1 MLNYSEEGEIHIRI
15 NDFNKKNKILLI
27 VIVAIVAIIS
37 YYFIFDRKEEWLN
50 NQEQNLEIK
59 EEIKTNDQIENNSN
73 EQQLEKNEN
82 IIVHVSGAVNK
93 EGIVELK
100 NNSRIIDAIDKAG
113 GLKDE
118 ADITNINL
126 AYIIEDGMKIHIPSK
141 EEKESTIIVE
151 SNIDS
156 GTVGQSN
163 EIKSNNNKKLKIN
176 INTATKT
183 DLETLPGIGESTALK
198 IIEYRKEKGKFKLI
212 EDIKQVN
219 GIGENKFNKIKELIT
234 WVLFWAI
241 KSKMATV
248 L

>member
-27 VIVAIVAIIS
+27 LIVAIVAIIS

-156 GTVGQSN
+156 GTVEQSN
-163 EIKSNNNKKLKIN
+163 EIKSNNNKKIN

-234 WVLFWAI
+234 V
-241 KSKMATV
+241 
-248 L
+248 

>member
-27 VIVAIVAIIS
+27 VIVEIVAIIS

-156 GTVGQSN
+156 GTVEQSN

-198 IIEYRKEKGKFKLI
+198 IIEYRKKKGKFKLI

-234 WVLFWAI
+234 V
-241 KSKMATV
+241 
-248 L
+248 

>member
-1 MLNYSEEGEIHIRI
+1 MISI
-15 NDFNKKNKILLI
+15 KKNKILLI

-82 IIVHVSGAVNK
+82 TIVHVSGAVNK

-156 GTVGQSN
+156 GTVEQSN

-198 IIEYRKEKGKFKLI
+198 IIEYRKKKGKFKLI

-234 WVLFWAI
+234 V
-241 KSKMATV
+241 
-248 L
+248 

>member
-15 NDFNKKNKILLI
+15 NNFNKKNKILLI

-156 GTVGQSN
+156 GTVEQSN

-183 DLETLPGIGESTALK
+183 DLETLPEIGESTALK

-234 WVLFWAI
+234 V
-241 KSKMATV
+241 
-248 L
+248 

>member
-156 GTVGQSN
+156 GTVEQSN

-198 IIEYRKEKGKFKLI
+198 IIEYRKKKGKFKLI

-219 GIGENKFNKIKELIT
+219 GIGENKFNKINELIT
-234 WVLFWAI
+234 V
-241 KSKMATV
+241 
-248 L
+248 

>member
-156 GTVGQSN
+156 GTVEQSN

-219 GIGENKFNKIKELIT
+219 SIGENKFNKIKELIT
-234 WVLFWAI
+234 V
-241 KSKMATV
+241 
-248 L
+248 

>member
-1 MLNYSEEGEIHIRI
+1 MISI
-15 NDFNKKNKILLI
+15 KKNKILLI

-156 GTVGQSN
+156 GTVEQSN

-234 WVLFWAI
+234 V
-241 KSKMATV
+241 
-248 L
+248 

>member
-100 NNSRIIDAIDKAG
+100 NNSIIIDAIDKAG

-156 GTVGQSN
+156 GTVEQSN

-198 IIEYRKEKGKFKLI
+198 IIEYRKKKGKFKLI

-234 WVLFWAI
+234 V
-241 KSKMATV
+241 
-248 L
+248 

>member
-198 IIEYRKEKGKFKLI
+198 IIEYRKKKGKFKLI

-234 WVLFWAI
+234 V
-241 KSKMATV
+241 
-248 L
+248 

>member
-1 MLNYSEEGEIHIRI
+1 MLNYSEKGEIHIRI

-156 GTVGQSN
+156 GTVEQSN

-234 WVLFWAI
+234 V
-241 KSKMATV
+241 
-248 L
+248 

>member
-15 NDFNKKNKILLI
+15 NNFNKKNKILLI

-151 SNIDS
+151 SNIDP
-156 GTVGQSN
+156 GTVEQSN

-234 WVLFWAI
+234 V
-241 KSKMATV
+241 
-248 L
+248 

>member
-1 MLNYSEEGEIHIRI
+1 MLNYFEEGEIHIRI
-15 NDFNKKNKILLI
+15 NNFNKKNKILLI

-73 EQQLEKNEN
+73 EQQLEKNKN

-156 GTVGQSN
+156 GTVEQSN

-234 WVLFWAI
+234 V
-241 KSKMATV
+241 
-248 L
+248 

>member
-37 YYFIFDRKEEWLN
+37 YYFIFDRKEELLN

-156 GTVGQSN
+156 GTVEQSN

-234 WVLFWAI
+234 V
-241 KSKMATV
+241 
-248 L
+248 

>member
-151 SNIDS
+151 SNIDF
-156 GTVGQSN
+156 GTVEQSN

-234 WVLFWAI
+234 V
-241 KSKMATV
+241 
-248 L
+248 

>member
-15 NDFNKKNKILLI
+15 NNFNKKNKILLI
-27 VIVAIVAIIS
+27 VIVAIVAISS

-126 AYIIEDGMKIHIPSK
+126 AYIIEDGMRIHIPSK

-156 GTVGQSN
+156 GTVEQSN

-234 WVLFWAI
+234 V
-241 KSKMATV
+241 
-248 L
+248 

>member
-15 NDFNKKNKILLI
+15 NDINKKNKILLI

-156 GTVGQSN
+156 GTVEQSN

-219 GIGENKFNKIKELIT
+219 GIGENKFNKIKELIR
-234 WVLFWAI
+234 V
-241 KSKMATV
+241 
-248 L
+248 

>member
-1 MLNYSEEGEIHIRI
+1 MLNYSEKGEIHIRI
-15 NDFNKKNKILLI
+15 NDFNKKNKIILI

-156 GTVGQSN
+156 GTVEQSN

-219 GIGENKFNKIKELIT
+219 GIGEYKFNKIKELIT
-234 WVLFWAI
+234 V
-241 KSKMATV
+241 
-248 L
+248 

>member
-156 GTVGQSN
+156 GTVEQSN
-163 EIKSNNNKKLKIN
+163 EIKINNNKKLKIN

-234 WVLFWAI
+234 V
-241 KSKMATV
+241 
-248 L
+248 

>member
-15 NDFNKKNKILLI
+15 NDINKKNKILLI

-234 WVLFWAI
+234 V
-241 KSKMATV
+241 
-248 L
+248 

>member
-37 YYFIFDRKEEWLN
+37 YYFISDRKEEWLN

-100 NNSRIIDAIDKAG
+100 DNSRIIDAIDKAG

-156 GTVGQSN
+156 GTVEQSN

-234 WVLFWAI
+234 V
-241 KSKMATV
+241 
-248 L
+248 

>member
-15 NDFNKKNKILLI
+15 NNFNKKNKILLI
-27 VIVAIVAIIS
+27 VIVAIVAISS

-93 EGIVELK
+93 EGVVELK

-156 GTVGQSN
+156 GTVEQSN

-234 WVLFWAI
+234 V
-241 KSKMATV
+241 
-248 L
+248 

>member
-15 NDFNKKNKILLI
+15 NDFNKKNKILLM

-126 AYIIEDGMKIHIPSK
+126 AYIIDDGMKIHIPSK

-151 SNIDS
+151 SNTDS
-156 GTVGQSN
+156 EIVKQN
-163 EIKSNNNKKLKIN
+163 NWIKSDNNKKSKIN

-234 WVLFWAI
+234 V
-241 KSKMATV
+241 
-248 L
+248 

>member
-156 GTVGQSN
+156 GTVEQSN

-198 IIEYRKEKGKFKLI
+198 IIEYRKKKGKFKLI

-219 GIGENKFNKIKELIT
+219 GIGENIFNKIKELIT
-234 WVLFWAI
+234 V
-241 KSKMATV
+241 
-248 L
+248 

>member
-1 MLNYSEEGEIHIRI
+1 MLNYSEEGEINIRI

-156 GTVGQSN
+156 GTVEQSN

-212 EDIKQVN
+212 EDIKQLN

-234 WVLFWAI
+234 V
-241 KSKMATV
+241 
-248 L
+248 

>member
-156 GTVGQSN
+156 GTVEQSN
-163 EIKSNNNKKLKIN
+163 EIKSNNKLKIN

-234 WVLFWAI
+234 V
-241 KSKMATV
+241 
-248 L
+248 

>member
-1 MLNYSEEGEIHIRI
+1 MLNYSEKGEIHIRI
-15 NDFNKKNKILLI
+15 NDFNKKNKIILI

-151 SNIDS
+151 SNTDS
-156 GTVGQSN
+156 EIVKQN
-163 EIKSNNNKKLKIN
+163 NWIKSDNNKKSKIN

-234 WVLFWAI
+234 V
-241 KSKMATV
+241 
-248 L
+248 

>member
-15 NDFNKKNKILLI
+15 NNFNKKNKILLI
-27 VIVAIVAIIS
+27 VIVAIVAISS

-156 GTVGQSN
+156 GTVEQSN

-198 IIEYRKEKGKFKLI
+198 IIEYRKEEGKFKLI

-234 WVLFWAI
+234 V
-241 KSKMATV
+241 
-248 L
+248 

>member
-156 GTVGQSN
+156 GTVEQSN

-198 IIEYRKEKGKFKLI
+198 IIEYRKEKGKCKLI

-234 WVLFWAI
+234 V
-241 KSKMATV
+241 
-248 L
+248 

>member
-15 NDFNKKNKILLI
+15 NNFNKKNKILLI
-27 VIVAIVAIIS
+27 VIVAIVAISS

-73 EQQLEKNEN
+73 EHQLEKNEN

-156 GTVGQSN
+156 GTVEQSN

-234 WVLFWAI
+234 V
-241 KSKMATV
+241 
-248 L
+248 

>member
-1 MLNYSEEGEIHIRI
+1 MI
-15 NDFNKKNKILLI
+15 LI

-37 YYFIFDRKEEWLN
+37 YYFIFDRKEEWLS

-151 SNIDS
+151 SNINS
-156 GTVGQSN
+156 GTVEQSN

-198 IIEYRKEKGKFKLI
+198 IVEYRKEKGKFKLI

-234 WVLFWAI
+234 V
-241 KSKMATV
+241 
-248 L
+248 

>member
-15 NDFNKKNKILLI
+15 NNFNNKILLI

-156 GTVGQSN
+156 GTVEQSN

-234 WVLFWAI
+234 V
-241 KSKMATV
+241 
-248 L
+248 

>member
-15 NDFNKKNKILLI
+15 NDFNKKNKILLM
-27 VIVAIVAIIS
+27 VIVAIVSIIS

-156 GTVGQSN
+156 GTVEQSN

-234 WVLFWAI
+234 V
-241 KSKMATV
+241 
-248 L
+248 

>member
-93 EGIVELK
+93 EGSVELK

-156 GTVGQSN
+156 GTVEQSN

-198 IIEYRKEKGKFKLI
+198 IIEYRKKKGKFKLI

-234 WVLFWAI
+234 V
-241 KSKMATV
+241 
-248 L
+248 

>member
-93 EGIVELK
+93 EGI
-100 NNSRIIDAIDKAG
+100 IDAIDKAG

-156 GTVGQSN
+156 GTVEQSN

-234 WVLFWAI
+234 V
-241 KSKMATV
+241 
-248 L
+248 

>member
-1 MLNYSEEGEIHIRI
+1 MLNYSEKGEIHIRI
-15 NDFNKKNKILLI
+15 NDFNKKNKIILI

-151 SNIDS
+151 SNIYS
-156 GTVGQSN
+156 GTVEQSN
-163 EIKSNNNKKLKIN
+163 EIKKNNNKKLKIN

-234 WVLFWAI
+234 V
-241 KSKMATV
+241 
-248 L
+248 